1 MRTIPAAAALL
12 ASVVLL
18 AALWTEPRTPAAAET
33 SAAPRPRLEPTCL
46 LGPDEARRVVW
57 AFDKAERSPGRTVR
71 VGVGVDEAGRGIS
84 TTRVLHAKP
93 ERTPYATEAQMP
105 VLADPFEGTGS
116 FAETP
121 GFSAREEHHLTEDRF
136 RRGSCDDGLIVA
148 SHRPE
153 GRLACPRPLDAPD
166 PEIGR
171 NVSGEAVAI
180 FAAGTAAVV
189 GLLGYFLRGER
200 YREPRGPEKGVGFVA
215 ARREAEALLSAL
227 APRVMLLAEREM
239 AVLHRLRHS
248 EEGMPNRWSRRK
260 AEGLLRQA
268 VSGGFWE
275 SFVAATE
282 GMERDPEEALT
293 ELRRLSTEVEAALG
307 KLGEAER
314 ALRGP
319 RPEERSGGDVNPTRR
334 DGNDG

>member
-33 SAAPRPRLEPTCL
+33 SAASLPRPEPTCL
-46 LGPDEARRVVW
+46 LGPDEARRVAW
-57 AFDKAERSPGRTVR
+57 PFDEAERSPGCTVR
-71 VGVGVDEAGRGIS
+71 VGVSVDEAGRGIS

-121 GFSAREEHHLTEDRF
+121 GFSAREVRHLTADRF
-136 RRGSCDDGLIVA
+136 RRVSYDDGLIVA

-153 GRLACPRPLDAPD
+153 GRLACSRPLDAPD
-166 PEIGR
+166 PKIGR

-189 GLLGYFLRGER
+189 GLLG
-200 YREPRGPEKGVGFVA
+200 
-215 ARREAEALLSAL
+215 
-227 APRVMLLAEREM
+227 
-239 AVLHRLRHS
+239 
-248 EEGMPNRWSRRK
+248 
-260 AEGLLRQA
+260 
-268 VSGGFWE
+268 
-275 SFVAATE
+275 
-282 GMERDPEEALT
+282 
-293 ELRRLSTEVEAALG
+293 
-307 KLGEAER
+307 
-314 ALRGP
+314 
-319 RPEERSGGDVNPTRR
+319 
-334 DGNDG
+334 